1 MNPMMINPQR
11 GEIWLVNFNPQVG
24 DEMGKARPALVFSVG
39 GMSRLELRIIIPI
52 TDWKDA
58 FHHHYTKVQLY
69 PTRQNGLTK
78 PSAADAFQVK
88 SVSLQRFVGSQ
99 PLGRL
104 PLADLTDI
112 GIALK
117 VATGIA

>member
-24 DEMGKARPALVFSVG
+24 DEMGKARPALVLSVD
-39 GMSRLELRIIIPI
+39 GMSRLQLRIIIPI

-58 FHHHYTKVQLY
+58 FHHHYTKVQLH
-69 PTRQNGLTK
+69 PTKQNGLTK

-104 PLADLTDI
+104 PLADLNDI
-112 GIALK
+112 AIALK
-117 VATGIA
+117 IATGIA

>member
-1 MNPMMINPQR
+1 MINPQR

-24 DEMGKARPALVFSVG
+24 DEMGKARPALVLSVD
-39 GMSRLELRIIIPI
+39 GMSRLQLRIIIPI
-52 TDWKDA
+52 TDWKEA
-58 FHHHYTKVQLY
+58 FQHHYTKAQLH
-69 PTRQNGLTK
+69 PTKQNGLTK

-104 PLADLTDI
+104 PLVDLTDT
-112 GIALK
+112 GVALK
-117 VATGIA
+117 IATGIA